1 MSDKNNVPPFAD
13 LTMPKASW
21 WTWPCGLLGLA
32 AVAVASPLLAA
43 SPTLHL
49 GAAALAAICFAL
61 LWIGLLRPL
70 RQARQ
75 HWLAAAT
82 AAPAAPLPAA
92 TKTIHRVTSSAGDA
106 DLAALKVELERLRS
120 AERELLSAKQAA
132 EAAVMAKG
140 EFLATMSHEIR
151 TPLNGIIPLLDLV
164 MSTPLANDQRDYIST
179 AYSSARQL
187 LSIVDDILDFS
198 KLDASKLELESV
210 GLNLKEIVDGVA
222 RLMGKN
228 AEHKGL
234 KFSAVIDPNVRVAGR
249 GDPTRLRQVLT
260 NLVSNAIKFTE
271 RGSIMIQ
278 VSKRSETRTHTE
290 LLFAVKDTGMG
301 IPLEAQGRLFK
312 EFSQADNSTTR
323 TFGGTGLGLSI
334 CKRIVDLMGGQIGV
348 KSEPGRGSIF
358 WFTLP
363 LAKALGDVVPGRSS
377 IDGARAMIVS
387 GDQAMQKRLSDL
399 FGKWSAQAVLNNI
412 ATDVVVKLKA
422 SSSGSFAYDFLLL
435 DFGSMRATALAILRN
450 VLREPGLDAL
460 RILCLS
466 GDDQLP
472 EEVRMA
478 PHSAIISRSFVDAEL
493 RTAMQGLLEPV
504 LSREPG
510 QPLVN
515 EAPSAA
521 LAPAAASA
529 APRATAAT
537 SHQGTGVGGH
547 VLLVEDNP
555 VNRQVAQRLLALIG
569 VSFETAE
576 NGKEGVDLAA
586 AKAFDAVLM
595 DCQMPIMDGYTATRH
610 MRKLQEEGSIGKLA
624 IIAMT
629 ANAMV
634 GDREKCLAAGMD
646 DYMSKPLNRALI
658 EQILRKWLPPGA
670 TSQLSAAAASS
681 TSHRVVAP
689 AVAPQPITPGSRN
702 EGAAIDL
709 RVAND
714 LIDLMGSDFADLV
727 RVYLEDTPK
736 NMAVLERAAHSNDI
750 DALIAPAHSMKS
762 TSANLG
768 ALLLSDMSKR
778 IEQGARSGGL
788 SDPVLLVAQL
798 QNEFLRVSA
807 QLRQMIV
814 GQ

>member
-1 MSDKNNVPPFAD
+1 MTENSAHPFDPVA
-13 LTMPKASW
+13 LPKAPL
-21 WTWPCGLLGLA
+21 WTWPIGLLGA
-32 AVAVASPLLAA
+32 AALIWASPLVACSRA
-43 SPTLHL
+43 LHL
-49 GAAALAAICFAL
+49 GAAVLAALCFGFLWMVLMMQIRRARRQLQAMPTPMAPALAV
-61 LWIGLLRPL
+61 
-70 RQARQ
+70 
-75 HWLAAAT
+75 
-82 AAPAAPLPAA
+82 
-92 TKTIHRVTSSAGDA
+92 TKSAHPTISASAGD
-106 DLAALKVELERLRS
+106 DVVALKAELDRLRS

-164 MSTPLANDQRDYIST
+164 LSTQLANDQRDYIST

-210 GLNLKEIVDGVA
+210 GLNLKEILDGIS

-228 AEHKGL
+228 AEQKGL
-234 KFSAVIDPNVRVAGR
+234 KFNAVIDPNVRVAGR

-301 IPLEAQGRLFK
+301 IPVEAQGRLFK

-358 WFTLP
+358 WFSLP

-377 IDGARAMIVS
+377 IDGARAMVVS
-387 GDQAMQKRLSDL
+387 GDQVMQKRLSEVL
-399 FGKWSAQAVLNNI
+399 VKWSAQSVLNNV

-422 SSSGSFAYDFLLL
+422 SSSGSFAYDFLVL

-450 VLREPGLDAL
+450 VLREPGLDSL
-460 RILCLS
+460 RIICLS

-478 PHSAIISRSFVDAEL
+478 PHSAIVSRAFVDAEL

-504 LSREPG
+504 LSRTPSM
-510 QPLVN
+510 PLVN
-515 EAPSAA
+515 ESSVAA
-521 LAPAAASA
+521 LAPTSTMSPTSA
-529 APRATAAT
+529 PLPAAT
-537 SHQGTGVGGH
+537 SSNISTGVGGH

-555 VNRQVAQRLLALIG
+555 VNRQVAQRLLSLIG

-586 AKAFDAVLM
+586 VKAFDAVLM
-595 DCQMPIMDGYTATRH
+595 DCQMPVMDGYTATRN

-646 DYMSKPLNRALI
+646 DYMSKPLNRSLI
-658 EQILRKWLPPGA
+658 EQMLRKWLPPGA
-670 TSQLSAAAASS
+670 ISHLSAVSTSS
-681 TSHRVVAP
+681 TSHRIVGP
-689 AVAPQPITPGSRN
+689 TVAPQPIAPASRN

-736 NMAVLERAAHSNDI
+736 NMTALERAAQSNDI

-814 GQ
+814 SQ